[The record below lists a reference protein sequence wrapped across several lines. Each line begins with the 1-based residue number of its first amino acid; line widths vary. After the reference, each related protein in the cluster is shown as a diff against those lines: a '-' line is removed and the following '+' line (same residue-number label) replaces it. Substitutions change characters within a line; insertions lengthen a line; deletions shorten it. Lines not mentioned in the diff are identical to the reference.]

1 MIKLLMIILEEK
13 DKIEE
18 EKRKEKKIISMS
30 KMKEMKEQSV

>member
-1 MIKLLMIILEEK
+1 LEEK